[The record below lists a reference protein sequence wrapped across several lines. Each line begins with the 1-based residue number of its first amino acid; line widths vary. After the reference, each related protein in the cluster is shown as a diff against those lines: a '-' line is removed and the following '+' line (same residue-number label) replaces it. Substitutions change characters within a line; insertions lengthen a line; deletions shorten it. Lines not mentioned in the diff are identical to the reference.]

1 MLTGVHWPSTSP
13 DGSGGDLTRRT
24 VLGGSAVLGL
34 ALLTGCTSEPEPAPS
49 DTPAP
54 VPDADAQVRDTVAAE
69 EAALIALY
77 DAAIAAHPGLAGDL
91 TPLRDQHVA
100 HAEAMG
106 SAPQSGQAVG
116 GVGSRPQA
124 LAALKDAEQRA
135 IAQRTSA
142 CEAATGIDTART
154 IALIAASEAG
164 HAEYLRGLT

>member
-24 VLGGSAVLGL
+24 VLGGSAVLGF
-34 ALLTGCTSEPEPAPS
+34 ALLAGCTSEPAPAPS
-49 DTPAP
+49 DTPTTAR
-54 VPDADAQVRDTVAAE
+54 DADAQVRDTVAID

-77 DAAIAAHPGLAGDL
+77 DAAIAAHPGLAGEL
-91 TPLRDQHVA
+91 APLRDQHVA

-106 SAPQSGQAVG
+106 SASISAPAAAS
-116 GVGSRPQA
+116 VGSRPQA
-124 LAALKDAEQRA
+124 LAALRDAEQRA

-142 CEAATGIDTART
+142 CEIATEIDTART

-164 HAEYLRGLT
+164 HVEYLRGLT

>member
-1 MLTGVHWPSTSP
+1 MLTCVRWPSTSP

-34 ALLTGCTSEPEPAPS
+34 ALLAGCTSDPDPAPS
-49 DTPAP
+49 GSSTPT
-54 VPDADAQVRDTVAAE
+54 PDADAQVRDTVAAE

-77 DAAIAAHPGLAGDL
+77 DAAIAAHPDLAADL
-91 TPLRDQHVA
+91 TPLRDQHVE
-100 HAEAMG
+100 HADAMG
-106 SAPQSGQAVG
+106 SASLSAPAVA

-124 LAALKDAEQRA
+124 LAALRDAEQRA

-164 HAEYLRGLT
+164 HVEYLRALT